1 MKFFSTRRCGLA
13 AVAILGG
20 LILSHHAANATIIV
34 DGSYDSDYGS
44 PGVTVGFNPAAPTSN
59 FSTPTNESNSIGYTI
74 YLTSQG
80 GNVFGFLQA
89 AGPGSSIGSFANVY
103 FDLDPAN
110 GNGSD
115 LGFELGPLNHANA
128 FIPGVAGNAL
138 QSNITTAVSTDG
150 LGFEFEIPNVDFT
163 TAIGGL
169 NYYAGHTLPG
179 LGDQIILRLSQSFGY
194 SVAGGDS
201 YGADRLGAV
210 TLAAAAPE
218 LSTWAM
224 MLLGFGFL
232 GFITYRRSNKATAV
246 AIA

>member
-1 MKFFSTRRCGLA
+1 MKFFSTKRCGYAVA
-13 AVAILGG
+13 AVLSGIL
-20 LILSHHAANATIIV
+20 LSQQTANATIIV
-34 DGSYDSDYGS
+34 DGSYDTDYGS
-44 PGVTVGFNPAAPTSN
+44 PSAIVSYNAFAPNSN
-59 FSTPTNESNSIGYTI
+59 FDAPTNESAYIGYTI

-80 GNVFGFLQA
+80 GSVFGFLRA
-89 AGPGSSIGSFANVY
+89 AAPGTSVGPFANVY
-103 FDLDPAN
+103 FDLDPSNA
-110 GNGSD
+110 NGSD
-115 LGFELGPLNHANA
+115 LGFELGQLNYANA
-128 FIPGVAGNAL
+128 FIPGVTGNAL